1 MTRPVGLRRAAGL
14 ALAALVLLPAA
25 GLAEDPTVVR
35 VGISLPLGGASLASS
50 GPIRDAVAIALAQAD
65 VPGVRFE
72 TVVLDHAVNGVHDP
86 ATGARDIEALVAD
99 PAVLAVI
106 GPFNSSVAERQIP
119 VSNAAG
125 LLQCSP
131 ANTAPGLT
139 KGDAGRALRA
149 AAPDRISYVR
159 VQATDD
165 VQGPAMAIYAYQVL
179 GHRSVAIVDD
189 TETYGAGIAD
199 AFAAA
204 WSELGGTIAGRAG
217 APAGTTDY
225 AAVLA
230 AAAAADADAVYF
242 GGVSATGAPE
252 LRTAMAATGLGAT
265 PFLVA
270 EGIVDGS
277 ADVPDS
283 YLARTGPAAVDTWS
297 SQSALH
303 DYPGRA
309 ALAELLAAEGRALA
323 AYSGSGFA
331 CAEIVIAAVADAV
344 AAGSL
349 DRATVR
355 AIATEPG
362 RSVETVLGP
371 VGFDA
376 VGDTTLRVV
385 AFYRTDLSI
394 DADPAWAG
402 QGDWVFIEQ
411 IAVGA

>member
-1 MTRPVGLRRAAGL
+1 MNGPIGARRAATL
-14 ALAALVLLPAA
+14 ALAALVLVPGAA
-25 GLAEDPTVVR
+25 GAQDATVVR
-35 VGISLPLGGASLASS
+35 VGITLPLGGASRASS
-50 GPIRDAVAIALAQAD
+50 GPIRDAVELALAQAA

-86 ATGARDIEALVAD
+86 ATGARDMAAFVAD

-106 GPFNSSVAERQIP
+106 GPFNSSVAELQIP

-139 KGDAGRALRA
+139 KGEAGLALRA
-149 AAPDRISYVR
+149 AAPERINYVR

-165 VQGPAMAIYAYQVL
+165 VQGPAMARYGYDIL

-189 TETYGAGIAD
+189 TDTYGAGIAD

-204 WSELGGTIAGRAG
+204 WTELGGTITGRAG
-217 APAGTTDY
+217 APAGTADY
-225 AAVLA
+225 AAVLDA
-230 AAAAADADAVYF
+230 AGAAGADAVYF

-252 LRTAMAATGLGAT
+252 LRRAMDDGGLGAT

-283 YLARTGPAAVDTWS
+283 YLARTGPAAADTWS
-297 SQSALH
+297 SQSALR

-309 ALAELLAAEGRALA
+309 MLAELLAAEGRELA

-344 AAGSL
+344 AAGTL
-349 DRATVR
+349 DRESVR
-355 AIATEPG
+355 AIATDPG

-385 AFYRTDLSI
+385 AFYRTDLTI

-402 QGDWVFIEQ
+402 MGDWVFIEQ
-411 IAVGA
+411 IAVGD